1 MATLFK
7 RRGIWYIN
15 YSYNGKQH
23 RLSTKTSLKKLAD
36 IVLKDIELK
45 LFKDEINDSAH
56 KPDIS
61 LASILQRHL
70 KYLFE
75 HRNRDY
81 ANHVNWQLRQW
92 LDYFES
98 LGVFVPANLK
108 GSHVEDFLTN
118 NLRGKSGKTK
128 KEYLSALKGA
138 LNRAV
143 NIDLIDFNPIIAVA
157 NPKVIIRKVE
167 FLRKQDIRK
176 LIENAPTDLKLAIII
191 LVNTGIRLGELWAL
205 RWIDVDFNSNQL
217 LIRSYE
223 EFVPKGNRDRSVP
236 MNNDCLGAIQT
247 LLSMRQPDQTNVY
260 RLTCNAKRLSNKFGR
275 YVRRMVMKVRLHD
288 LRHTFASHLVMSG
301 TPLPVIKELLG
312 HAHISTTMLYSHL
325 APNIHGEQVRKLNF

>member
-1 MATLFK
+1 MATLLK
-7 RRGIWYIN
+7 RKDIWYVN
-15 YSYNGKQH
+15 YSYKGKQL
-23 RLSTKTSLKKLAD
+23 RLSTMTSLRKLAQV
-36 IVLKDIELK
+36 VLKEIELK
-45 LFKDEINDSAH
+45 LFKGEMNDSAQ

-61 LASILQRHL
+61 LSSILQRHL

-81 ANHVNWQLRQW
+81 ANHVNWQLRKW

-143 NIDLIDFNPIIAVA
+143 NIDLMDFNPIIAVA
-157 NPKVIIRKVE
+157 NPKIIIRKVE

-236 MNNDCLGAIQT
+236 MNQDCLSAIQA
-247 LLSMRQPDQTNVY
+247 LLSMRQIDQTNVY

-275 YVRRMVMKVRLHD
+275 YVRSIGMKVRLHD

-325 APNIHGEQVRKLNF
+325 APNIHSEQVQKLKF